1 MKKILIVL
9 LLAMTTFI
17 FAGNDY
23 TTQEVFNL
31 VLDSNTLGI
40 HGYTTQDVLNLVY
53 DSTNE
58 ALKVTVNGGDVEV
71 GTLNFTDATE
81 LTIATG
87 VVTITQSVHTIDG
100 ETDADDDLVTISGG
114 VEGDFLILYPENA
127 ARNITLINSTGNILT
142 SNGLDYTIPDDG
154 MVMLYHNGT
163 DWLAFTGG
171 STFPMPN
178 DTYATWVDNA
188 GTGTVNAFKVNTSDE
203 IDLGAPLNAGNLQ
216 LTADGETMTLAD
228 MAVSDTPAAGTDM
241 SAGFKIDANDIF
253 RYGTEADGSGGIQNE
268 YAYINGAFIYGNAV
282 TLADDA
288 ELAIKT
294 GVAGFGQVFANDETM
309 HFWFTSAGVLTKI
322 SGTANTDVA
331 DTDTDLCVYDAGA
344 GISVKNRLGASY
356 KVLIKI
362 TYMTP

>member
-1 MKKILIVL
+1 MRKLILILFLLPL
-9 LLAMTTFI
+9 LLVAVTTEI
-17 FAGNDY
+17 SDQIGQNEITSPVAKQILVYEDQNG
-23 TTQEVFNL
+23 VL
-31 VLDSNTLGI
+31 VLKNEPYDSLGI
-40 HGYTTQDVLNLVY
+40 
-53 DSTNE
+53 STNKIKD
-58 ALKVTVNGGDVEV
+58 ADGDTYVDVEQTSDCDSIRFKAG
-71 GTLNFTDATE
+71 GTY
-81 LTIATG
+81 
-87 VVTITQSVHTIDG
+87 VMSM
-100 ETDADDDLVTISGG
+100 
-114 VEGDFLILYPENA
+114 
-127 ARNITLINSTGNILT
+127 T
-142 SNGLDYTIPDDG
+142 SD
-154 MVMLYHNGT
+154 
-163 DWLAFTGG
+163 
-171 STFPMPN
+171 
-178 DTYATWVDNA
+178 
-188 GTGTVNAFKVNTSDE
+188 GTVLE
-203 IDLGAPLNAGNLQ
+203 EPLNAGNLQ

>member
-1 MKKILIVL
+1 MKKIIFTLLIIL
-9 LLAMTTFI
+9 TISSLSAFG
-17 FAGNDY
+17 FGG
-23 TTQEVFNL
+23 
-31 VLDSNTLGI
+31 LG
-40 HGYTTQDVLNLVY
+40 
-53 DSTNE
+53 
-58 ALKVTVNGGDVEV
+58 GGGGFTKAWFEITSG
-71 GTLNFTDATE
+71 GTLYTDYIE
-81 LTIATG
+81 
-87 VVTITQSVHTIDG
+87 
-100 ETDADDDLVTISGG
+100 ETTSGAG
-114 VEGDFLILYPENA
+114 
-127 ARNITLINSTGNILT
+127 ITLNS
-142 SNGLDYTIPDDG
+142 
-154 MVMLYHNGT
+154 
-163 DWLAFTGG
+163 
-171 STFPMPN
+171 
-178 DTYATWVDNA
+178 
-188 GTGTVNAFKVNTSDE
+188 E
-203 IDLGAPLNAGNLQ
+203 LNVGNLQ

>member
-1 MKKILIVL
+1 MKKILILFAILFITSFAYSSYADFLSGVVETSPSNL
-9 LLAMTTFI
+9 DFLQYNSTIRAWINTTNPVFSGDI
-17 FAGNDY
+17 TVGGNAVIVGSVTAGSFVGV
-23 TTQEVFNL
+23 E
-31 VLDSNTLGI
+31 
-40 HGYTTQDVLNLVY
+40 
-53 DSTNE
+53 TNKIKD
-58 ALKVTVNGGDVEV
+58 ADGDTYVDVEQTSDCDSIRFKAG
-71 GTLNFTDATE
+71 GTY
-81 LTIATG
+81 
-87 VVTITQSVHTIDG
+87 VMSM
-100 ETDADDDLVTISGG
+100 
-114 VEGDFLILYPENA
+114 
-127 ARNITLINSTGNILT
+127 T
-142 SNGLDYTIPDDG
+142 S
-154 MVMLYHNGT
+154 
-163 DWLAFTGG
+163 
-171 STFPMPN
+171 
-178 DTYATWVDNA
+178 A
-188 GTGTVNAFKVNTSDE
+188 GTVLE
-203 IDLGAPLNAGNLQ
+203 EPLNAGKLQ

-253 RYGTEADGSGGIQNE
+253 RYGAEADGSGGIQNE